1 MGRREIVQ
9 LANVQCRRP
18 AQNKKRVAEQG
29 QCRLHLQQQEA
40 QEKQVAT
47 LTVILEL
54 IQNNFTKYI
63 FFDARQSPPLTVR
76 SSWFEGFSL
85 E

>member
-1 MGRREIVQ
+1 MEDPVFYRTDVVEDY
-9 LANVQCRRP
+9 
-18 AQNKKRVAEQG
+18 QNKKREAEQG

-47 LTVILEL
+47 LTVISEL

-63 FFDARQSPPLTVR
+63 RFDFSFSWTR
-76 SSWFEGFSL
+76 SMQRFQIAVEAL
-85 E
+85 CM

>member
-1 MGRREIVQ
+1 MEDPVFYRTDV
-9 LANVQCRRP
+9 VYKDYK
-18 AQNKKRVAEQG
+18 NKKREAEQG

-47 LTVILEL
+47 LTVISEL

-63 FFDARQSPPLTVR
+63 
-76 SSWFEGFSL
+76 
-85 E
+85 